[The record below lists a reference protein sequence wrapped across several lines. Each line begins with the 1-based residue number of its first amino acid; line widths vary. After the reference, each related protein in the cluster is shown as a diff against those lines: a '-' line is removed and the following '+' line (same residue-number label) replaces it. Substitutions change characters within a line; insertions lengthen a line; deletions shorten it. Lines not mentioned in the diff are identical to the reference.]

1 MSAAQPAGGQPMRRW
16 PTVFPQLGVL
26 KRPVDRFA
34 RRLRGLGC
42 TTLMGMCGIVGYVGH
57 RPACGVVIDALRRME
72 YRGYDSSGIALLDGR
87 GGLTVCRRAGRLVN
101 LEEAVAAM
109 ASASEGS
116 LTGTTGLGHTR
127 WATHGRPTDRNAHP
141 HRDASGKIAV
151 VHNGIIEN
159 YPHLRRE
166 LESAGVE
173 FASDTDTEAAVHLVA
188 REYRH
193 GVAAG
198 DFPASVLAVLRR
210 LEGHFTLVFA
220 NADEPGMIV
229 AARRSTPLVLG
240 IGDGEMF
247 VGSDVAAFI
256 PHTRDAVELGQDQAV
271 VLTADGYRITDFD
284 GNEDSANARR
294 FHIDWDLAAAEK
306 GGYEYFML
314 KEIAEQPAA
323 VADTLIGHFV
333 DGRVV
338 LDEQRLSDQEL
349 REVDKVF
356 VVACGTAYHSGLLAK
371 YAIEHWTRLPVEVE
385 VASEFRYRD
394 PVLDRS
400 TLVVAISQ
408 SGETADT
415 LEAVRHAKEQ
425 KAKVLAVC
433 NTNGSQ
439 IPRECDAVLYTRA
452 GPEIGVAS
460 TKTFL
465 AQIAANYLVGLAL
478 AQARGTKYP
487 DEVEREYR
495 ELEAMPELIDRVIAG
510 MEPVAALAHRFAQSS
525 AVLFLGRHVGYPVA
539 LEGALKLKELAY
551 MHAEGF
557 AAGELKHGPI
567 ALIEDGLPV
576 FVIMPSP
583 KGSAVL
589 HAKLLSNIREIQAR
603 GAITIVIAEEGDET
617 VRPHADHLIEIPSVS
632 TLLQP
637 LLSTIPLQVF
647 AASVAQAR
655 GYDVDK
661 PRNLAKSVTVE

>member
-1 MSAAQPAGGQPMRRW
+1 
-16 PTVFPQLGVL
+16 
-26 KRPVDRFA
+26 
-34 RRLRGLGC
+34 
-42 TTLMGMCGIVGYVGH
+42 MCGIVGYVGH
-57 RPACGVVIDALRRME
+57 QSARDVVVDALRRME
-72 YRGYDSSGIALLDGR
+72 YRGYDSAGIALVDGV
-87 GGLTVCRRAGRLVN
+87 GKLTVRRRAGRLSN
-101 LEEAVAAM
+101 LE
-109 ASASEGS
+109 SALADTEPKA
-116 LTGTTGLGHTR
+116 LAGTTGLGHTR

-141 HRDASGKIAV
+141 HRDAAGKIAV

-159 YPHLRRE
+159 FAILRRE
-166 LESAGVE
+166 LEADGVE
-173 FASDTDTEAAVHLVA
+173 FASDTDTEVAVHLVSQ
-188 REYRH
+188 EYRH
-193 GVAAG
+193 GATAG
-198 DFPASVLAVLRR
+198 DFTGSVLSVLRR

-220 NADEPGMIV
+220 NADEPGTIV
-229 AARRSTPLVLG
+229 AARRSTPLVVG
-240 IGDGEMF
+240 VGDGEMF
-247 VGSDVAAFI
+247 VSSDVAAFI
-256 PHTRDAVELGQDQAV
+256 GHTRNAVELGQDQAV
-271 VLTADGYRITDFD
+271 AITADGYRITDFD
-284 GNEDSANARR
+284 GNDDPGDARE

-314 KEIAEQPAA
+314 KEIVEQPTA
-323 VADTLIGHFV
+323 VADTLLGHFV
-333 DGRVV
+333 DGRII

-349 REVDKVF
+349 REIDKVF

-425 KAKVLAVC
+425 KAKVLAIC

-465 AQIAANYLVGLAL
+465 AQVAANYLVGLAL
-478 AQARGTKYP
+478 AQARGTKYA

-495 ELEAMPELIDRVIAG
+495 ELEAMPDLVARVIATI
-510 MEPVAALAHRFAQSS
+510 EPVAALAHRFAQASTI
-525 AVLFLGRHVGYPVA
+525 LFLGRHVGYPVA

-567 ALIEDGLPV
+567 ALIEDDLPV
-576 FVIMPSP
+576 IVVMPSP
-583 KGSAVL
+583 KSSATL
-589 HAKLLSNIREIQAR
+589 HAKLLSNIREIQSR
-603 GAITIVIAEEGDET
+603 GAITIVIAEEGDDT
-617 VRPHADHLIEIPSVS
+617 VRPYADHLIEIPAVS
-632 TLLQP
+632 TLFQP

>member
-1 MSAAQPAGGQPMRRW
+1 
-16 PTVFPQLGVL
+16 
-26 KRPVDRFA
+26 
-34 RRLRGLGC
+34 
-42 TTLMGMCGIVGYVGH
+42 MCGIVAYVGH
-57 RPACGVVIDALRRME
+57 RPAREVVVDALRRME
-72 YRGYDSSGIALLDGR
+72 YRGYDSSGLALLDGS
-87 GGLTVCRRAGRLVN
+87 GGLTVRRRAGRLAN
-101 LEEAVAAM
+101 LEAAL
-109 ASASEGS
+109 AETDPDV
-116 LTGTTGLGHTR
+116 LTGTAGLGHTR

-141 HRDASGKIAV
+141 HRDAAGTFAV

-159 YPHLRRE
+159 FAALRYE

-173 FASDTDTEAAVHLVA
+173 FTSDTDTEVAVHLVA
-188 REYRH
+188 RAYQS
-193 GVAAG
+193 GPTAG
-198 DFPASVLAVLRR
+198 DFPASVRAVLRR

-220 NADEPGMIV
+220 HADDPGTIV
-229 AARRSTPLVLG
+229 AARRSTPLVIG

-256 PHTRDAVELGQDQAV
+256 EYTRDAVELGQDQAV
-271 VLTADGYRITDFD
+271 VITADGYQITDFE
-284 GNEDSANARR
+284 GNDQADRARP
-294 FHIDWDLAAAEK
+294 FHIDWDLSAAEK
-306 GGYEYFML
+306 GGYDFFML

-323 VADTLIGHFV
+323 VADTLLGHFV
-333 DGRVV
+333 DGRIV

-349 REVDKVF
+349 REIDKVF
-356 VVACGTAYHSGLLAK
+356 IVACGTAYHAGLLAK
-371 YAIEHWTRLPVEVE
+371 YAIEHWARLPVEVDL
-385 VASEFRYRD
+385 ASEFRYRD
-394 PVLDRS
+394 PVLDRG
-400 TLVVAISQ
+400 TLVIAISQ

-415 LEAVRHAKEQ
+415 LEAVRHAKAQ

-439 IPRECDAVLYTRA
+439 IPRESDAVLYTRA
-452 GPEIGVAS
+452 GPEIGVAA

-465 AQIAANYLVGLAL
+465 AQVAANYLVGLAL

-495 ELEAMPELIDRVIAG
+495 ELESMPDL
-510 MEPVAALAHRFAQSS
+510 VAQVLGHAEEVSGLARGFASAP

-567 ALIEDGLPV
+567 ALIEEGLPV
-576 FVIMPSP
+576 IVVMPSP
-583 KGSAVL
+583 KNAAML

-603 GAITIVIAEEGDET
+603 GAVTIVIAEEGDET
-617 VRPHADHLIEIPSVS
+617 VRPYADYIVEIPSVS
-632 TLLQP
+632 TLFQP
-637 LLSTIPLQVF
+637 LLSTVPLQIF
-647 AASVAQAR
+647 AAAVAQAR

>member
-1 MSAAQPAGGQPMRRW
+1 
-16 PTVFPQLGVL
+16 
-26 KRPVDRFA
+26 
-34 RRLRGLGC
+34 
-42 TTLMGMCGIVGYVGH
+42 MCGIVGYVGQ
-57 RPACGVVIDALRRME
+57 RPARDIVVDALRRME
-72 YRGYDSSGIALLDGR
+72 YRGYDSAGVALVDGR
-87 GGLTVCRRAGRLVN
+87 GGLTVRRRAGRLAN
-101 LEEAVAAM
+101 LEAALD
-109 ASASEGS
+109 ETDDGS
-116 LTGTTGLGHTR
+116 LVGSTGLGHTR

-141 HRDASGKIAV
+141 HRDVAGKIAV

-159 YPHLRRE
+159 FAALRAE
-166 LESAGVE
+166 LETDGVE
-173 FASDTDTEAAVHLVA
+173 FASDTDTEVAVHLVS
-188 REYRH
+188 RH
-193 GVAAG
+193 YHHGDTAG
-198 DFPASVLAVLRR
+198 DFTASVLAVLRR
-210 LEGHFTLVFA
+210 LDGHFTLVFA
-220 NADEPGMIV
+220 NADEPGTII
-229 AARRSTPLVLG
+229 AARRSTPLVVG
-240 IGDGEMF
+240 VGDGEMF
-247 VGSDVAAFI
+247 IGSDVAAFI
-256 PHTRDAVELGQDQAV
+256 EHTRDAIELGQNQAV
-271 VLTADGYRITDFD
+271 VITAGGYRITDFD
-284 GNEDSANARR
+284 GNPDDANARH
-294 FHIDWDLAAAEK
+294 FHIDWDMSAAEK

-314 KEIAEQPAA
+314 KEIAEQPTA
-323 VADTLIGHFV
+323 VSDTLLGHFV
-333 DGRVV
+333 DGRIV

-349 REVDKVF
+349 REIDKVF

-385 VASEFRYRD
+385 LASEFRYRD
-394 PVLDRS
+394 PVLDQH

-415 LEAVRHAKEQ
+415 LEAVRHAKTQ
-425 KAKVLAVC
+425 KAKVLAIC

-465 AQIAANYLVGLAL
+465 AQVAANYIVGLAL

-495 ELEAMPELIDRVIAG
+495 DLEAMPDLVARVLETV
-510 MEPVAALAHRFAQSS
+510 EPVFALAHRFAQSQT
-525 AVLFLGRHVGYPVA
+525 VLFLGRHVGYPVA

-576 FVIMPSP
+576 IVVMPSP
-583 KGSAVL
+583 KNSPTL
-589 HAKLLSNIREIQAR
+589 HAKLLSNIREIEAR
-603 GAITIVIAEEGDET
+603 GAVTIVIAEEGDDT
-617 VRPHADHLIEIPSVS
+617 VRPYADHLIEIPAVP
-632 TLLQP
+632 TLFQP

-647 AASVAQAR
+647 AAGVAQAR

>member
-1 MSAAQPAGGQPMRRW
+1 
-16 PTVFPQLGVL
+16 
-26 KRPVDRFA
+26 
-34 RRLRGLGC
+34 
-42 TTLMGMCGIVGYVGH
+42 MCGIVGYVGQ
-57 RPACGVVIDALRRME
+57 RPARAIVVDALRRME
-72 YRGYDSSGIALLDGR
+72 YRGYDSSGVALLDGR
-87 GGLTVCRRAGRLVN
+87 GGLIVRRRAGRLTN
-101 LEEAVAAM
+101 LEAALDE
-109 ASASEGS
+109 SDDDRLVGS
-116 LTGTTGLGHTR
+116 TGLGHTR

-141 HRDASGKIAV
+141 HRDATGKIVV

-159 YPHLRRE
+159 YAQLRTE
-166 LESAGVE
+166 LEATGVE
-173 FASDTDTEAAVHLVA
+173 FASDTDTEVAVHLVSWQ
-188 REYRH
+188 YHH
-193 GVAAG
+193 GPAAG
-198 DFPASVLAVLRR
+198 DFAASVLAVLRR

-220 NADEPGMIV
+220 NADEPDTII
-229 AARRSTPLVLG
+229 AARRSTPLVVG
-240 IGDGEMF
+240 VGDGEMF
-247 VGSDVAAFI
+247 IGSDVAAFI
-256 PHTRDAVELGQDQAV
+256 EHTRDAVELGQDQAV
-271 VLTADGYRITDFD
+271 VITADGYRITDFHGD
-284 GNEDSANARR
+284 PNVDFRE
-294 FHIDWDLAAAEK
+294 FHIDWDLSAAEK

-323 VADTLIGHFV
+323 VADTLLGHFA
-333 DGRVV
+333 DGRIV

-349 REVDKVF
+349 REIDKVF

-385 VASEFRYRD
+385 LASEFRYRD
-394 PVLDRS
+394 PVLDS
-400 TLVVAISQ
+400 HTLVVAISQ

-415 LEAVRHAKEQ
+415 LEAVRHAKDQ
-425 KAKVLAVC
+425 KAKVLAIC

-495 ELEAMPELIDRVIAG
+495 DLEAMPDLVARVLETA
-510 MEPVAALAHRFAQSS
+510 EPVSALAQRFAQSQT
-525 AVLFLGRHVGYPVA
+525 VLFLGRHVGYPVA

-576 FVIMPSP
+576 IVVMPSP
-583 KGSAVL
+583 KNAPTL
-589 HAKLLSNIREIQAR
+589 HSKLLSNIREIQAR
-603 GAITIVIAEEGDET
+603 GAITIVIAEEGDDT
-617 VRPHADHLIEIPSVS
+617 VRPYADHLIEIPAVS
-632 TLLQP
+632 TLFQP

-647 AASVAQAR
+647 AAGVAQAR

>member
-1 MSAAQPAGGQPMRRW
+1 
-16 PTVFPQLGVL
+16 
-26 KRPVDRFA
+26 
-34 RRLRGLGC
+34 
-42 TTLMGMCGIVGYVGH
+42 MCGIVGYVGT
-57 RPACGVVIDALRRME
+57 RDARGVVVDALRRME
-72 YRGYDSSGIALLDGR
+72 YRGYDSSGVALLDGE
-87 GGLTVCRRAGRLVN
+87 GGLTVRRRAGRLAN
-101 LEEAVAAM
+101 LEVALAETD
-109 ASASEGS
+109 AAT
-116 LTGTTGLGHTR
+116 LTGGTGLGHTR

-141 HRDASGKIAV
+141 HRDSTGKIAV

-159 YPHLRRE
+159 YAELRRE
-166 LESAGVE
+166 LEADGVE
-173 FASDTDTEAAVHLVA
+173 FASDTDTEVAVHLVS
-188 REYRH
+188 REYRK
-193 GVAAG
+193 GDAAG
-198 DFPASVLAVLRR
+198 DFTGSVFAVLPR

-220 NADEPGMIV
+220 NADEPGTII
-229 AARRSTPLVLG
+229 AARRSTPLVVG
-240 IGDGEMF
+240 VGDGEMF
-247 VGSDVAAFI
+247 LGSDVAAFI
-256 PHTRDAVELGQDQAV
+256 EHTRDAVELGQDQAV
-271 VLTADGYRITDFD
+271 VVTADGYRITDFHGRPD
-284 GNEDSANARR
+284 DASARP
-294 FHIDWDLAAAEK
+294 FHIDWDLSAAEK

-323 VADTLIGHFV
+323 VSDTLLGHFV
-333 DGRVV
+333 NGRIV

-349 REVDKVF
+349 REIDKVF
-356 VVACGTAYHSGLLAK
+356 IVACGTAYHSGLLAK

-385 VASEFRYRD
+385 LASEFRYRD

-400 TLVVAISQ
+400 TLVIAISQ

-415 LEAVRHAKEQ
+415 LEAVRHAKDQ
-425 KAKVLAVC
+425 KAKVLAIC

-495 ELEAMPELIDRVIAG
+495 ELEAMPELVKRVLATV
-510 MEPVAALAHRFAQSS
+510 EPVSALAHRFAKSQT
-525 AVLFLGRHVGYPVA
+525 VLFLGRHVGYPVA

-567 ALIEDGLPV
+567 ALIEDDLPV
-576 FVIMPSP
+576 IVVMPSP
-583 KGSAVL
+583 KNAAML
-589 HAKLLSNIREIQAR
+589 HSKLLSNIREIQAR
-603 GAITIVIAEEGDET
+603 GAITIVIAEEGDDT
-617 VRPHADHLIEIPSVS
+617 VRPYADHLIEIPAVS

-647 AASVAQAR
+647 AAGVAQAR